1 MHVGFRCSE
10 RSKAPRSSTGCKN
23 GLSPSSLK
31 IVWSLILYGVFCCIL
46 NTFEKNFISQT
57 PQGLYL
63 DNDPS
68 MLIFCFLLIF
78 FLRSFVQIPDA
89 DDFSTGAFWWISPWN
104 HLFGGGSKPC
114 GHKRRREALGKNTYT
129 GCPKKNGTVDTVDFW
144 GLCSNQQLS
153 LFTLLDIASFPH
165 YNNTKIIKFGW
176 ELFILWVIS
185 YGLSFSGFAW
195 FPEFRGT
202 INDKLNKWQIPK
214 MTVHKKL
221 LIQ

>member
-10 RSKAPRSSTGCKN
+10 MSKAPRSSTGCKN

-46 NTFEKNFISQT
+46 NTFENFHLTNTPGLISWQW
-57 PQGLYL
+57 PF
-63 DNDPS
+63 DVD
-68 MLIFCFLLIF
+68 FLLPPD
-78 FLRSFVQIPDA
+78 FLSALFCPDSRRGWFLDWSILVNFSLKSFVWRRFKALRTQKETR
-89 DDFSTGAFWWISPWN
+89 ST
-104 HLFGGGSKPC
+104 
-114 GHKRRREALGKNTYT
+114 REKYIYRV
-129 GCPKKNGTVDTVDFW
+129 PEKNGTVDTIDFW

-202 INDKLNKWQIPK
+202 INDKLMANPENYS
-214 MTVHKKL
+214 T
-221 LIQ
+221 